1 MVNWG
6 YWLNGHPDE
15 QAFIKCLPMVCLQP
29 IYHLLVG
36 LKQKYKKWVHGEHRQ
51 VIWRYSN
58 LVTCIWK
65 STKQS
70 GIRKLGNVSPIPQN
84 MLGDSLVISPVPS
97 YTDRSNLGNL
107 SHSVMAGRGKCN
119 LVSRLP
125 GKSTF
130 PLAFSWRKSGQLF
143 WQLKECSAQ

>member
-1 MVNWG
+1 MFTYGVPSTHLPSACG
-6 YWLNGHPDE
+6 TKAE
-15 QAFIKCLPMVCLQP
+15 IQEMSSRRTQASYLALFKLSHM
-29 IYHLLVG
+29 HMENH
-36 LKQKYKKWVHGEHRQ
+36 KAKWNQKVGEHEPYTSEQ
-51 VIWRYSN
+51 
-58 LVTCIWK
+58 
-65 STKQS
+65 
-70 GIRKLGNVSPIPQN
+70 LGN
-84 MLGDSLVISPVPS
+84 SLVISPVPC

-107 SHSVMAGRGKCN
+107 SHSVMARRGKCN